1 MPTFIYKAKRGPE
14 NLETGEVAAVH
25 LDEAVTKLE
34 AMGLS
39 PITIVEKESGGTKAV
54 PSAAVPADAPAHPG
68 IQSHSLN
75 VRFASPAFGGA
86 RVRTKD
92 IDTFTWQ
99 LASLVK
105 ASVPMLR
112 ALSLI
117 SSQTDNKALKVV
129 VDDLHDQVKDGKTLS
144 EGMRKYPHLF
154 NNLYLSMI
162 KSGEQGGILHEVLYR
177 IAEYREKEQAVL
189 RKI

>member
-25 LDEAVTKLE
+25 RDEAVTKLE

-75 VRFASPAFGGA
+75 VRFAGPALRGGRGPA
-86 RVRTKD
+86 QGNHNFYTKHYNP
-92 IDTFTWQ
+92 
-99 LASLVK
+99 L
-105 ASVPMLR
+105 
-112 ALSLI
+112 
-117 SSQTDNKALKVV
+117 
-129 VDDLHDQVKDGKTLS
+129 
-144 EGMRKYPHLF
+144 
-154 NNLYLSMI
+154 
-162 KSGEQGGILHEVLYR
+162 
-177 IAEYREKEQAVL
+177 
-189 RKI
+189 